1 MLTIQFNEVEYY
13 DDETE
18 EFRSY
23 PQKIV
28 SFEFSLK
35 SIYEWEAKY
44 EIPFL
49 SSGLNATAF
58 EMLDFYLMM
67 TKDKSL
73 SIEYLTEPFAE
84 VLWNYIQ
91 ESTSATTFSQN
102 GNKMKGSGKV
112 YTSEELY
119 ALMFLNGIPIDFEDR
134 NLNRLLIILRIIS
147 IYSSPPEKMSQQDIL
162 AQNTRL
168 NAERKAKYNTE
179 G

>member
-35 SIYEWEAKY
+35 SVYEWETKY
-44 EIPFL
+44 KIPFL
-49 SSGLNATAF
+49 SSGLNGTAF

-67 TKDKSL
+67 TKDKTL
-73 SIEYLTEPFAE
+73 SIDYLTEPFAE
-84 VLWNYIQ
+84 VLWNYTQ
-91 ESTSATTFSQN
+91 ESMSATTFSQN
-102 GNKMKGSGKV
+102 GNKMNGSGKV

-147 IYSSPPEKMSQQDIL
+147 VYSSPPEKMSQQDIL

>member
-13 DDETE
+13 DDDKE
-18 EFRSY
+18 EFISY

-28 SFEFSLK
+28 SFEFTLK
-35 SIYEWEAKY
+35 AVYEWEAKY
-44 EIPFL
+44 KVPFL
-49 SSGLNATAF
+49 SSGLTGMAF
-58 EMLDFYLMM
+58 ELLDFYLMM
-67 TKDKSL
+67 SKDKTL
-73 SIEYLTEPFAE
+73 TIDYLTEPFAE

-91 ESTSATTFSQN
+91 DGETATTFSQN
-102 GNKMKGSGKV
+102 GNKVKGSGKV

-147 IYSSPPEKMSQQDIL
+147 VYSSPPEKMSQQDIL

>member
-23 PQKIV
+23 PQKVV

-44 EIPFL
+44 RIPFL
-49 SSGLNATAF
+49 SSGLNGTDF

-67 TKDKSL
+67 TKDKTL
-73 SIEYLTEPFAE
+73 SIDYLTDPFAE

-91 ESTSATTFSQN
+91 ESASATTFSQN
-102 GNKMKGSGKV
+102 GNKLKGSGKV
-112 YTSEELY
+112 YTSEDLY

-147 IYSSPPEKMSQQDIL
+147 VYSSPPEKMSQQDIL